1 MEEESNP
8 IKEYLFNYIEK
19 SENRF
24 QQLFS
29 QTKMAEI
36 INDILDNCYYKVTL
50 MENKEESLGVL
61 STGILHY
68 MLTNAMLTSQRKVE
82 CRGVEIDIVI
92 PDLKTLEKDSKKTL
106 IICIPKTLDKKII
119 QKKLEKLQNIQPE
132 KQNIWLVLTQDLGF
146 EYKTYVIQKEKS
158 SFSNIIFDIAQF
170 VNVQGHNKFKILRV

>member
-82 CRGVEIDIVI
+82 
-92 PDLKTLEKDSKKTL
+92 KKTL